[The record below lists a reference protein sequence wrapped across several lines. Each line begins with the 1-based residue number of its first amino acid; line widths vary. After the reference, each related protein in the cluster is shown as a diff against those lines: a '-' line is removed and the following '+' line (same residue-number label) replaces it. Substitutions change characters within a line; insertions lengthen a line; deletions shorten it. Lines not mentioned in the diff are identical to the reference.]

1 MSIIVSGP
9 SSVEDIILN
18 EGVLAAVTSG
28 PSMRPLFK
36 THRDMII
43 LERPNGKLHKYD
55 VALYRVGGKYIL
67 HRIIGIDEMGGA
79 YIIRGDNTYKK
90 EYIPFDKIIAV
101 LVAFNRKG
109 KRHNVTDRSYRV
121 YSAVWNFIYPIR
133 FVTYYATKP
142 VRRLLGKILP
152 RKKDNKKADS

>member
-43 LERPNGKLHKYD
+43 LERPKGKLHKYD
-55 VALYRVGGKYIL
+55 VA
-67 HRIIGIDEMGGA
+67 
-79 YIIRGDNTYKK
+79 
-90 EYIPFDKIIAV
+90 FV
-101 LVAFNRKG
+101 LMHSERK
-109 KRHNVTDRSYRV
+109 S
-121 YSAVWNFIYPIR
+121 I
-133 FVTYYATKP
+133 
-142 VRRLLGKILP
+142 
-152 RKKDNKKADS
+152 